1 MSQKTSEFE
10 PAIRRLERQAAE
22 LIHKDT
28 DLLTV
33 VTEFTFTDTPVS
45 GTAAKE
51 WEAKYGYRP
60 MVCAFYCKELA
71 GFTTTGLYEYLA
83 DAERACART
92 LGFDPEQ
99 FAPDKT
105 APDRTTLGRT
115 WRDRFSDRLKSFI
128 TQSAQRILAV
138 AHDMGNP
145 LGMRAL
151 KPTDKTDCSNRTE
164 RRYITEKAKDVT
176 DALCQIVFPAIDLD
190 RPVKGTQYGDTAF
203 LDLQSYLGLTGTAAN
218 QGSQMFDEETTREA
232 GGPAGDTHLRYIK
245 QLDAMKIASMINGAI
260 GEMVWAAEQYYSIDR
275 HVDVAIDIT
284 YVAYYGNRDEFQMS
298 TGAPP
303 SKSYSWCY
311 KMATISI
318 VGEEVKFTL
327 GMRPLRGYIPRS
339 VLVEQLIDIASD
351 HVSLETVYADAEFD
365 SIGVIDALEE
375 KGLSYLIRKSSDDR
389 VDRFVADM
397 DHDVAVKQSHEME
410 KTSGGESVTVTPT
423 LVGVPPTRKED
434 ETVTFVTNL
443 QVSDST
449 KAARGRTRRIM
460 GRYARR
466 WGIENSYKSIKDFLA
481 WTTSRN
487 TAVRVFYFGFAVVLY
502 DMWLVV
508 DLLVQISL
516 TVKQRL
522 KPRVPAR
529 TFLNIVRKEMPVT

>member
-28 DLLTV
+28 DLLAV
-33 VTEFTFTDTPVS
+33 VSEFAFSDTPVS
-45 GTAAKE
+45 GPAENE
-51 WEAKYGYRP
+51 WEAQYGYRP
-60 MVCAFYCKELA
+60 MVRAFYCKELA
-71 GFTTTGLYEYLA
+71 GYTTTELYEYLA
-83 DAERACART
+83 DAEHARM
-92 LGFDPEQ
+92 LGFNPDR
-99 FAPDKT
+99 FAPGKT
-105 APDRTTLGRT
+105 APGRTTLGRA

-128 TQSAQRILAV
+128 TQSAERILAV

-151 KPTDKTDCSNRTE
+151 EPTDKSDCSNRSE
-164 RRYITEKAKDVT
+164 QRYITEKAKDVT
-176 DALCQIVFPAIDLD
+176 NALCQIVFPAIDLD
-190 RPVKGTQYGDTAF
+190 RPDDGTQYADTAF

-218 QGSQMFDEETTREA
+218 QGSQMFDEETTRDG
-232 GGPAGDTHLRYIK
+232 GGPAGDTHLQYIK
-245 QLDAMKIASMINGAI
+245 QLDAIEIASMVNGAI
-260 GEMVWAAEQYYSIDR
+260 GSMMWAAEQYYSIDR
-275 HVDVAIDIT
+275 HADVAIDIT
-284 YVAYYGNRDEFQMS
+284 YVAYYGDRDEFQMS

-311 KMATISI
+311 KMATISV

-339 VLVEQLIDIASD
+339 VLVEQLIEIASD
-351 HVSLETVYADAEFD
+351 HVSLGTVYADAEFD
-365 SIGVIDALEE
+365 GIGVIEALEE
-375 KGLSYLIRKSSDDR
+375 ENLSYLIRKSSDDR

-397 DHDVAVKQSHEME
+397 EQDVAVKQSHEMD
-410 KTSGGESVTVTPT
+410 KKIGGETVTVTPT
-423 LVGVPPTRKED
+423 LVGVPSTRKED
-434 ETVTFVTNL
+434 TTVVFVTNL
-443 QVSDST
+443 TVSDGT
-449 KAARGRTRRIM
+449 KAARGRTRRVV

-487 TAVRVFYFGFAVVLY
+487 TAVRVFYFGFAVILY

-508 DLLVQISL
+508 DLLVQTSL
-516 TVKQRL
+516 NVEQRL